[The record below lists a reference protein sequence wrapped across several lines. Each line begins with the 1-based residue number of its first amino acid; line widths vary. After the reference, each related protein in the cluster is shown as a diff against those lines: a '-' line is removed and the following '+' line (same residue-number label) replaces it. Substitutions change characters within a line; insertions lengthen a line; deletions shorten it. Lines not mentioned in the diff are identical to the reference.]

1 MPVEQ
6 FSRSLSATDI
16 AAINAQKRAQV
27 LARGSF
33 TGTSSAAWQTA
44 LSTTGKG
51 KLIAMSLLSTL
62 AGSTGTTWT
71 DYPDVRVTVDGQVL
85 HQDVIDT
92 TGTVLRPTNS
102 SSNGAQGSWYMSPDA
117 PIGATTSK
125 GLWTSSSTNALAID
139 ALELE
144 FAASLQIEV
153 TGATIS
159 DGDQNV
165 TLKAQW
171 LIAKEP

>member
-16 AAINAQKRAQV
+16 AAINAQKRAGV

-51 KLIAMSLLSTL
+51 KLIAMSVLATQ
-62 AGSTGTTWT
+62 AGSTGTTYT
-71 DYPDVRVTVDGQVL
+71 DYPDVRVTVDGQVIHL
-85 HQDVIDT
+85 DVIDT
-92 TGTVLRPTNS
+92 VGTLLRPANS

-117 PIGATTSK
+117 PLSATTSK
-125 GLWTSSSTNALAID
+125 QLWTSSSTLPMQID

-144 FAASLQIEV
+144 FAQSLLIEV
-153 TGATIS
+153 TGSVIS
-159 DGDQNV
+159 DGDKNI
-165 TLKAQW
+165 TLKVQW